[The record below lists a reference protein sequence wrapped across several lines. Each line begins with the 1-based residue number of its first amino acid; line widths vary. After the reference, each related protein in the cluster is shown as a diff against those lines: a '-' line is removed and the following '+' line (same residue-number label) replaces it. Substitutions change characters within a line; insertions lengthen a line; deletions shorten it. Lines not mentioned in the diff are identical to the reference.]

1 LRRRLQGIF
10 NRNFKQGMEMNK
22 LKAITAGVLLA
33 LGATGAEASISD
45 GQYPNVGELFVS
57 IFDPSAN
64 GGLGRTYFRDL
75 DVSLTDVLN
84 AGSNWAFSVNLGAD
98 ANYAGFAGKADLQY
112 NIAAV
117 YTLDEG
123 GANIDQWGILA
134 TGSSFNGGF
143 GNVLSTITNIQ
154 GYISK
159 LNTALGDNV
168 SGVVDN
174 GLPQSWDDGN
184 WGPLMGAAPSV
195 FASTAGGVD
204 LATLFF
210 HVTNNTG
217 DDSDGIVNQIAGR
230 WLLSS
235 NGTLEFGPAG
245 SSPVPVPAAIY
256 LLGSALAGLTL
267 VSRRG
272 QKA

>member
-1 LRRRLQGIF
+1 
-10 NRNFKQGMEMNK
+10 MEMNK
-22 LKAITAGVLLA
+22 LKAITAGVMLA

-84 AGSNWAFSVNLGAD
+84 AGSNWTFSVNLTAD
-98 ANYAGFAGKADLQY
+98 ANYAGFAGQTDLQY

-123 GANIDQWGILA
+123 FANIDQWGFLA

-143 GNVLSTITNIQ
+143 GNVLGTNSIIQ
-154 GYISK
+154 NYISK

-184 WGPLMGAAPSV
+184 WGPLMAGAPSV